1 METQYAVALPLND
14 LIRHELEQLHL
25 SSVAHDSSIAER
37 AGRLMS
43 EATCHI
49 IDYIFTDM
57 VQQFANVKE
66 MAEEKIASFKES
78 LSHIEEIKGIIRKYF
93 GWAVSW
99 FDAKRLKP
107 VITHYYEL
115 INECSIN
122 SAAIPCL
129 IYAIPDKLAQKALD
143 ALGDLKELKADNAL
157 HAIECLIE
165 IIDVGVTKLLKEP
178 KELLKF
184 NFIANKT
191 LDGVM
196 NMTTALSYKSLR
208 KLGNAMDPALF
219 QTASGHLQ
227 QFIIPHP
234 LSWHEAVGTGPAL
247 HPSIS

>member
-14 LIRHELEQLHL
+14 LIRQELEQLHAL
-25 SSVAHDSSIAER
+25 SMAQDRSIAEK
-37 AGRLMS
+37 AGKLMS

-66 MAEEKIASFKES
+66 MAEEKLASFKES
-78 LSHIEEIKGIIRKYF
+78 LSHIEEIKAIIRKYF

-107 VITHYYEL
+107 VIAHYHQLLSEF
-115 INECSIN
+115 SFN

-129 IYAIPDKLAQKALD
+129 IYAIPDVLAHKALD
-143 ALGDLKELKADNAL
+143 ALNDLKDLKADNAL

-165 IIDVGVTKLLKEP
+165 VIDVGVTKLLKEP
-178 KELLKF
+178 KALLKF

-208 KLGNAMDPALF
+208 KLGSAMDPALF

-234 LSWHEAVGTGPAL
+234 LSWHEAVGIDPVL

>member
-1 METQYAVALPLND
+1 METQYAVALPLNE
-14 LIRHELEQLHL
+14 LMKQELEQLHATA
-25 SSVAHDSSIAER
+25 VTQDSSLAEK
-37 AGRLMS
+37 AGKLMS

-78 LSHIEEIKGIIRKYF
+78 LSHIEEIKAIIRKYF
-93 GWAVSW
+93 GWAVGW
-99 FDAKRLKP
+99 FDANRLKP
-107 VITHYYEL
+107 VIAHYHQL

-129 IYAIPDKLAQKALD
+129 IYAIPDVLATKALD
-143 ALGDLKELKADNAL
+143 ALNDLKSLKADNAL

-165 IIDVGVTKLLKEP
+165 IIDVGVSKLLKEP

-208 KLGNAMDPALF
+208 KLGQAMDPALF

-234 LSWHEAVGTGPAL
+234 LSWHEAVGIDPAL